1 MALLAL
7 LAGCRAAVP
16 PWGTSLEQAK
26 RNADNALA
34 SFSQRFTNVR
44 RDARFD
50 AARKKLGRHA
60 LTPAGLFRDS
70 TIWTTHSAPDSSRA
84 FYLDAAFDGSRYFFA
99 TRTNAPYPQKLGGQR
114 HYVRLQK
121 LTDDN
126 YEWVTIVDHGIG
138 TASPAEIANALGATL
153 TAFEGRTDTELLDEL
168 RTTFGR
174 TTRHMSQLFAIDSL
188 RTVQLSDGS
197 TSLALMVSF
206 RPDSLRRGYP
216 AFAAYVSKYV
226 VPTIHR
232 TQLVDKGGARYFDM
246 IGAPGK
252 FTVRL
257 RAHRGKLMPLTGPLR
272 PMPDTLQLR
281 VDVSAKFKIFR
292 VGFSNLV
299 GDFIITRGPHERGWF
314 IRFQREPKWRLPL
327 AVNHLIK
334 GPLKAPFA
342 GRGTEMRIVIRD
354 DLGSQTMSLRH
365 MRTVVNESA
374 IMRWLGGLGGTAFG
388 DFEGTSEAEENRFLV
403 QMFEALRRDFAD
415 FGRSSGG

>member
-1 MALLAL
+1 
-7 LAGCRAAVP
+7 
-16 PWGTSLEQAK
+16 
-26 RNADNALA
+26 
-34 SFSQRFTNVR
+34 
-44 RDARFD
+44 
-50 AARKKLGRHA
+50 
-60 LTPAGLFRDS
+60 
-70 TIWTTHSAPDSSRA
+70 
-84 FYLDAAFDGSRYFFA
+84 
-99 TRTNAPYPQKLGGQR
+99 
-114 HYVRLQK
+114 
-121 LTDDN
+121 
-126 YEWVTIVDHGIG
+126 
-138 TASPAEIANALGATL
+138 
-153 TAFEGRTDTELLDEL
+153 
-168 RTTFGR
+168 
-174 TTRHMSQLFAIDSL
+174 
-188 RTVQLSDGS
+188 
-197 TSLALMVSF
+197 MV
-206 RPDSLRRGYP
+206 
-216 AFAAYVSKYV
+216 
-226 VPTIHR
+226 
-232 TQLVDKGGARYFDM
+232 
-246 IGAPGK
+246 GAPGK

-281 VDVSAKFKIFR
+281 VDFSAKFKIFR

-342 GRGTEMRIVIRD
+342 GRGTEMRIVLRD